1 MSYSIEGGGSTT
13 HSKSKKW
20 LYQHPAT
27 THKLLKMITEIV
39 FAKGGHFALKSL
51 SDIGYDVVGLDWTVD
66 PVKARAILGD
76 KITLQGNM
84 DPCAL
89 YSSKEDLDIK
99 AKEQAEAFG
108 VQRWIGNLGHGIYPD
123 VDPDNLGAFLKSFHD
138 HAREPNK

>member
-1 MSYSIEGGGSTT
+1 
-13 HSKSKKW
+13 
-20 LYQHPAT
+20 
-27 THKLLKMITEIV
+27 V

-89 YSSKEDLDIK
+89 YSSKVRTFITK
-99 AKEQAEAFG
+99 Q
-108 VQRWIGNLGHGIYPD
+108 
-123 VDPDNLGAFLKSFHD
+123 
-138 HAREPNK
+138 